1 MIVKINKKIIV
12 TLLVILISI
21 FCCQPVKAYNITQ
34 EIYIAEA
41 DGGEFGAG
49 GQIPSTGGSTSGLS
63 WDSIKQ
69 QADSWLNSG
78 KGQDHVDDSKL
89 QDIVI
94 PIGQMLVAIGGIVL
108 LVVTTIMGIKY
119 MTGGPEKRGQL
130 KQQLVGLVV
139 ATIVIFAAQFIW
151 ALAYTFM
158 TDITVSEIEQKTIK
172 IEQIKA

>member
-1 MIVKINKKIIV
+1 MIVKTDSKIIISV
-12 TLLVILISI
+12 VLILIII
-21 FCCQPVKAYNITQ
+21 FSCQTVKAYAIHQ
-34 EIYIAEA
+34 DIYIA
-41 DGGEFGAG
+41 DVQGDDVGGSGVAG
-49 GQIPSTGGSTSGLS
+49 GGTGLS
-63 WDSIKQ
+63 WDSIKG
-69 QADSWLNSG
+69 QADSWLQSG